1 MARWRETEPD
11 QTGRPKVPATALVL
25 GGVFGLEGG
34 AAIAATI
41 IPTAGIA
48 GTVMLR
54 LGLGSAG
61 LLGSGRPSLRSLDRR
76 AALLVLAVGSLLAAH
91 HLLFY
96 TAIHRLPLGVAVTLE
111 FVGPLTVAL
120 AGSRRRVSL
129 FWALLAQRGG
139 GCGGH
144 RGRRKPWPD
153 RHHVRARRLLGR
165 LHRRVPAPVGVPGA
179 S

>member
-1 MARWRETEPD
+1 MARWRATEPE

-61 LLGSGRPSLRSLDRR
+61 LLGLGRPSLRRQRTARAWIAHAPCTTDRR
-76 AALLVLAVGSLLAAH
+76 ILV
-91 HLLFY
+91 
-96 TAIHRLPLGVAVTLE
+96 E
-111 FVGPLTVAL
+111 
-120 AGSRRRVSL
+120 
-129 FWALLAQRGG
+129 W
-139 GCGGH
+139 
-144 RGRRKPWPD
+144 
-153 RHHVRARRLLGR
+153 
-165 LHRRVPAPVGVPGA
+165 
-179 S
+179 